1 MSLYGAGRKCDIWH
15 WLTCRGWVDGR
26 KEGHMITKIS
36 RIYRLPFFLTQDRLI
51 IIMIN
56 NSISVKILDCKTV
69 GFFLKNW
76 RDNFARSAWS
86 YVKEAQSLQTL
97 FRLTNRARINLGKNT
112 GSSAVNTISWSK
124 YKQNEK
130 TVLSFLAQTLP
141 SKNMV
146 WEQNSLAH
154 CLDCK

>member
-1 MSLYGAGRKCDIWH
+1 
-15 WLTCRGWVDGR
+15 
-26 KEGHMITKIS
+26 MITKIS

-51 IIMIN
+51 IIIIIIIIMIILIIMIN
-56 NSISVKILDCKTV
+56 NSISVKISRLQN
-69 GFFLKNW
+69 GRFFSQKLVLHGEKRE

-86 YVKEAQSLQTL
+86 YVKESQSLQT

-112 GSSAVNTISWSK
+112 RSTAVNTISWSK

-146 WEQNSLAH
+146 
-154 CLDCK
+154 

>member
-1 MSLYGAGRKCDIWH
+1 MAKTEKPKIPTSPSYG
-15 WLTCRGWVDGR
+15 
-26 KEGHMITKIS
+26 
-36 RIYRLPFFLTQDRLI
+36 LPFFLTHGDRLIIIII

-56 NSISVKILDCKTV
+56 NFTSVKISRLQSGRYFSQKLV
-69 GFFLKNW
+69 LHGEKRQ

-86 YVKEAQSLQTL
+86 YVKKSQSLQT

-130 TVLSFLAQTLP
+130 TVYVVSRTNNKLKMTSLASASFQ
-141 SKNMV
+141 NMV
-146 WEQNSLAH
+146 
-154 CLDCK
+154 